1 MAEVLHSPSHFP
13 SSPASAAASPSPPSS
28 WEPRGGDAPG
38 DASSPP
44 SSAAADYGG
53 DSVAAGEEDEE
64 EEEEG
69 ECGSKEGEGRA
80 AGNHHQLS
88 LLALLFAIFR
98 KSLVAC
104 KSDRREIC
112 AMEIGWPTN
121 VRHVAHVTF
130 DRFNGFLGLPVE
142 LEPEVPTR
150 APSASAHVFGV
161 STESMQLSYDSRGNS
176 VPTILL
182 LMQRKLYSQG
192 GLQAEGI
199 FRINAENS
207 QEESVRDQLNRGVVP
222 EGIDVH
228 CLAGLI
234 KAWFR
239 ELPTGVL
246 DPLSPEQVMQ
256 CQTEEECAELVRV
269 LPPTEAAL
277 LDWAVNL
284 MADVAQME
292 HLNKMDARNIAMVFA
307 PNMTQMADPLTA
319 LMYAVQVMNFLKM
332 LILRTLQEREDFSV
346 EPARA
351 SSLEPF
357 DESGHQSPSQ
367 PCLGDTA
374 QDNEESEQVFAAEE
388 PDTDGSSKSDEKA
401 STTEGELCRHEEVM
415 QLGIFNCETEAKMFG
430 TIKTGI
436 QEDGKKAS
444 FGQSSEMD
452 FEKGLSIMDLHQ
464 PAFQV
469 TMPVEKSR
477 VIGGISRLESRTEW
491 IEAWR

>member
-1 MAEVLHSPSHFP
+1 MAEVLRSPSRFP
-13 SSPASAAASPSPPSS
+13 SSPASPSS
-28 WEPRGGDAPG
+28 STSSSLSCAPRPGGAGGDALLALGAP
-38 DASSPP
+38 ASPP

-53 DSVAAGEEDEE
+53 DSSAAAEEGEDGEE
-64 EEEEG
+64 EEE
-69 ECGSKEGEGRA
+69 CGSKDGDGREGD
-80 AGNHHQLS
+80 QLS

-104 KSDRREIC
+104 KSDQREIC

-150 APSASAHVFGV
+150 APSASAHVFG
-161 STESMQLSYDSRGNS
+161 
-176 VPTILL
+176 
-182 LMQRKLYSQG
+182 LYSQG

-246 DPLSPEQVMQ
+246 DPISPEQVMQ

-292 HLNKMDARNIAMVFA
+292 HLNKMNARNIAMVFA

-332 LILRTLQEREDFSV
+332 LIIRTLREREDSSV

-388 PDTDGSSKSDEKA
+388 PDTDGLSNSDEKA
-401 STTEGELCRHEEVM
+401 SISEGELCHHEEVM
-415 QLGIFNCETEAKMFG
+415 ELDIFNCETEAKMFG
-430 TIKTGI
+430 TIKSGI
-436 QEDGKKAS
+436 QEDGRKAS
-444 FGQSSEMD
+444 FGQSSDTD
-452 FEKGLSIMDLHQ
+452 FEKSPLTMDLHQ

-477 VIGGISRLESRTEW
+477 VIGGLSRIDSRTEW